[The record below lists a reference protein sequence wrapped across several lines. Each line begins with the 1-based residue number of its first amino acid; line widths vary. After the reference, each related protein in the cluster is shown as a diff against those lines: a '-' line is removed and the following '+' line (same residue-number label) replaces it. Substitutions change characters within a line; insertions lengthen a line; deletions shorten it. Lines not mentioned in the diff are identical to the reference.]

1 MREWLK
7 NRYIENEDYI
17 PIIGNIWR
25 CFRASG
31 EYSSYGEYKE
41 VFYDKKYWQGTGFL
55 IGYNAILVGIG
66 IGGHYLTKALI

>member
-7 NRYIENEDYI
+7 SRYIENEDFI

-41 VFYDKKYWQGTGFL
+41 FFMIKN
-55 IGYNAILVGIG
+55 IG
-66 IGGHYLTKALI
+66 KAQDF